1 MRISTLRSLLNMFVF
16 CLALAGAGLASPG
29 ASALPQTDE
38 EFTVLSYHEIAE
50 KKDALIPEY
59 AVSPTMFVR
68 QIDWLRN
75 NGYNFV
81 SVDDI
86 LADKAGQKA
95 LPPKAVL
102 VTFDD
107 GYRSAY
113 DHALPFLKMLGI
125 PSVVAVVGAWEEE
138 SGTVNFDGRMIPRD
152 KLMTWDQLREISKGG
167 LVEIGSHTYDLH
179 HGLQGNPQGNM
190 EPAATTRRYLPDAK
204 AYETEAVYQARIA
217 ADLKRSRDII
227 KDRVGK
233 APRVI
238 AWPYGRYSYKLRDA
252 AAKLGMTIGLTL
264 DDGGNMENTPL
275 WSMRRVLVGGDWTLS
290 NLQNEMVL
298 RNQNL
303 SDNDRAQKVMHIDL
317 DYIFDADPAQQER
330 NLGHMLD
337 RIQSLNVTTVYLQ
350 AFADPDA
357 NGSADAVYFPNRHL
371 PVRADLFNR
380 VAWQIET
387 RTQVKRIYA
396 WMPMIAWELP
406 AGTPGAKDNVVTLP
420 GDNTQRLNMGYKR
433 LSLFSPAARQTIKDI
448 YEDLARSATFEGV
461 LFHDDIT
468 LSDYEDASSFALKAY
483 QDWGLPG
490 SVQEI
495 RKSDDLIGRWTIFK
509 INALDSF
516 AMELA
521 SVLRAESPAL
531 KTARNIYAQVV
542 LNPRAEVWY
551 SQAFENSLTNYDFT
565 AIMAM
570 PYMEKAPDHAQF
582 FRDLIARVKSRAGA
596 MSRVVFELQTVNW
609 ENGDKPIPV
618 AELTATIKSLY
629 DQGVQHIAYYPDMLF
644 ENHPEW
650 SPMRH
655 TFALKPTISQPS
667 AP

>member
-1 MRISTLRSLLNMFVF
+1 MLRGLLNVFVF
-16 CLALAGAGLASPG
+16 CVALIGATFAAPEALAQSP
-29 ASALPQTDE
+29 TDE

-50 KKDALIPEY
+50 KADALIPEY

-86 LADKAGQKA
+86 LAHKAGQKM

-138 SGTVNFDGRMIPRD
+138 TGTVNFDGRMIPRD
-152 KLMTWDQLREISKGG
+152 KLMTWEQLREISKGG

-190 EPAATTRRYLPDAK
+190 EPAATTRRYLPDTK
-204 AYETEAVYQARIA
+204 AYESETVYQARIA
-217 ADLKRSRDII
+217 VDLKRSRDII

-264 DDGGNMENTPL
+264 DDGGNMEDTPL

-303 SDNDRAQKVMHIDL
+303 SDNDRAQKIMHVDL

-357 NGSADAVYFPNRHL
+357 NGSANAVYFPNRHL

-380 VAWQIET
+380 VAWQIVT

-406 AGTPGAKDNVVTLP
+406 AGAPGAKDTVVTLP

-433 LSLFSPAARQTIKDI
+433 LSLFSSAARQTIKEI
-448 YEDLARSATFEGV
+448 FEDLSRSATIEGV

-495 RKSDDLIGRWTIFK
+495 RKSDDLVGRWTIFK

-521 SVLRAESPAL
+521 DTLRAESPAL
-531 KTARNIYAQVV
+531 KVARNIYAQVV
-542 LNPRAEVWY
+542 LNPKAEVWY

-570 PYMEKAPDHAQF
+570 PYMEKAADHAKF
-582 FRDLIARVKSRAGA
+582 FRDLIARVNSRPGA

-609 ENGDKPIPV
+609 ENGDKPLPI
-618 AELTATIKSLY
+618 AEITATIKSLY
-629 DQGVQHIAYYPDMLF
+629 EQGVQHIAYYPDMLF
-644 ENHPEW
+644 ENHPDW

-655 TFALKPTISQPS
+655 TFALKPTLSQPS
-667 AP
+667 VR

>member
-1 MRISTLRSLLNMFVF
+1 MLRALLHSLVVSF
-16 CLALAGAGLASPG
+16 ALIGFAAVAPA

-50 KKDALIPEY
+50 KNDALIPEF

-86 LADKAGQKA
+86 LADKAGKKA

-113 DHALPFLKMLGI
+113 DHALPFLKMLNI

-138 SGTVNFDGRMIPRD
+138 SGTVNFDGRMIPRN
-152 KLMTWDQLREISKGG
+152 KLMTWDQLREISQGG
-167 LVEIGSHTYDLH
+167 LVEIGSHSYDLH
-179 HGLQGNPQGNM
+179 HGLPGNPQGNL
-190 EPAATTRRYLPDAK
+190 EPAATTRRYLPDTK
-204 AYETEAVYQARIA
+204 AYETETAYQNRIA

-264 DDGGNMENTPL
+264 DDGGNMEDTPL
-275 WSMRRVLVGGDWTLS
+275 WGVRRVLVGGDWTLS
-290 NLQNEMVL
+290 NLENEMAA
-298 RNQNL
+298 RNQNI
-303 SDNDRAQKVMHIDL
+303 SENDRSQKVMHIDL
-317 DYIFDADPAQQER
+317 DYIYDADPAQQER

-337 RIQSLNVTTVYLQ
+337 RVQSLNVTAVYLQ

-357 NGSADAVYFPNRHL
+357 NGSADAVYFPNRHV

-380 VAWQIET
+380 VAWQIQT

-406 AGTPGAKDNVVTLP
+406 AGAPGAKDTVVTLP
-420 GDNTQRLNMGYKR
+420 GENTQRLNMGYKR
-433 LSLFSPAARQTIKDI
+433 LSPFSPAARQTITEI
-448 YEDLARSATFEGV
+448 FEDLARSATIQGV

-468 LSDYEDASSFALKAY
+468 LSDFEDASSFALKAY
-483 QDWGLPG
+483 KDWGLPG

-495 RKSDDLIGRWTIFK
+495 RKSDDLVGRWTILK
-509 INALDSF
+509 INALDTF
-516 AMELA
+516 AMQL
-521 SVLRAESPAL
+521 SDTLRAETPAL

-551 SQAFENSLTNYDFT
+551 SQAFENSLKNYDFT

-570 PYMEKAPDHAQF
+570 PYMEKAADHAQF
-582 FRDLIARVKSRAGA
+582 FRDLIARVKSRPGA
-596 MSRVVFELQTVNW
+596 MSRVVFEIQTVNW
-609 ENGDKPIPV
+609 EDGDKPLPIN
-618 AELTATIKSLY
+618 EITATIKSLY
-629 DQGVQHIAYYPDMLF
+629 EQGVQHIAYYPDMLF

-655 TFALKPTISQPS
+655 TFALKPAISKPQ

>member
-1 MRISTLRSLLNMFVF
+1 MLRGLLNVFVF
-16 CLALAGAGLASPG
+16 SVALIGAAFAAPGALAQS
-29 ASALPQTDE
+29 QTDE

-50 KKDALIPEY
+50 KADALIPEY

-86 LADKAGQKA
+86 LAHKAGQKM
-95 LPPKAVL
+95 LPQKAVL

-138 SGTVNFDGRMIPRD
+138 SGTVNFDGRMIPRN
-152 KLMTWDQLREISKGG
+152 KLMTWDQLREISKDG

-179 HGLQGNPQGNM
+179 HGLPGNPQGNL
-190 EPAATTRRYLPDAK
+190 EPAATTRRYLPDTK
-204 AYETEAVYQARIA
+204 TYESETVYQARIA

-264 DDGGNMENTPL
+264 DDGGNMDDTPL

-298 RNQNL
+298 RNRNL
-303 SDNDRAQKVMHIDL
+303 SDNDRAQKIMHIDL
-317 DYIFDADPAQQER
+317 DYIFDADPVQQER
-330 NLGHMLD
+330 NLGHLLD

-371 PVRADLFNR
+371 PVRADLFDR
-380 VAWQIET
+380 VAWQIVT

-406 AGTPGAKDNVVTLP
+406 ASAPGAKDTVVTLP

-448 YEDLARSATFEGV
+448 FEDLSRSSTIEGV

-495 RKSDDLIGRWTIFK
+495 RKSDDLVGRWTIFK

-521 SVLRAESPAL
+521 DILRAESPAL
-531 KTARNIYAQVV
+531 KVARNIYAQVV
-542 LNPRAEVWY
+542 LNPKAEVWY

-570 PYMEKAPDHAQF
+570 PYMEKAADHAKF
-582 FRDLIARVKSRAGA
+582 FRDLIERVNSRPGG

-609 ENGDKPIPV
+609 EDGDKPLPI
-618 AELTATIKSLY
+618 AEITATIKSLY

-655 TFALKPTISQPS
+655 TFALKPMLSQPS
-667 AP
+667 GR

>member
-1 MRISTLRSLLNMFVF
+1 MLRGLLNVFVF
-16 CLALAGAGLASPG
+16 CLALIGAVFATPG
-29 ASALPQTDE
+29 ARAQSQTDE

-50 KKDALIPEY
+50 KTDALIPEY

-75 NGYNFV
+75 NGYNFI

-86 LADKAGQKA
+86 LAHKAGQKM

-113 DHALPFLKMLGI
+113 DHALPFLRMLGI

-138 SGTVNFDGRMIPRD
+138 SGTVNFDGRMIPRN

-190 EPAATTRRYLPDAK
+190 EPAATTRRYLPDIK
-204 AYETEAVYQARIA
+204 AYESETVYQARIA

-264 DDGGNMENTPL
+264 DDGGNMEDTPL
-275 WSMRRVLVGGDWTLS
+275 WGMRRVLVGGDWTLS

-303 SDNDRAQKVMHIDL
+303 SDNDRAQKIMHVDL

-380 VAWQIET
+380 VAWQIVT

-406 AGTPGAKDNVVTLP
+406 ADAPGARDNVVTLP

-433 LSLFSPAARQTIKDI
+433 LSMFSPAARQTIKEI
-448 YEDLARSATFEGV
+448 FEDLSRSATIEGV

-495 RKSDDLIGRWTIFK
+495 RKSDDLVGRWTIFK

-521 SVLRAESPAL
+521 DILRAESPAL
-531 KTARNIYAQVV
+531 KVARNIYAQVV
-542 LNPRAEVWY
+542 LNPKAEVWY

-570 PYMEKAPDHAQF
+570 PYMEKAADHAKF
-582 FRDLIARVKSRAGA
+582 FRDLIARVNSRPGA
-596 MSRVVFELQTVNW
+596 MSHVVFELQTVNW
-609 ENGDKPIPV
+609 EDGDKPLPI
-618 AELTATIKSLY
+618 AEITATIKSLY
-629 DQGVQHIAYYPDMLF
+629 EQGVQHIAYYPDMLF
-644 ENHPEW
+644 ANHPEW

-655 TFALKPTISQPS
+655 TFALKPPLSQPS
-667 AP
+667 AR